1 MNDPLS
7 IQRTESHFDGAK
19 GRRLFGRSWLSP
31 SPRRSLVLVHG
42 YGEHSGRYDHV
53 GTWFA
58 ERGAA
63 VHAYDH
69 QGHGLSQ
76 GPRCHVRRFD
86 DYLDDLEVVVERA
99 RHEAGDRPLFVV
111 GHSMGGLIVCAW
123 ARERHPQLRG
133 LVVSAPALSAPGALS
148 GAKLALLRAAR
159 FVLPTLSIESELDAQ
174 GLSRDPAVVEAYLAD
189 PLVHLKMTLSLG
201 AELFAAMAR
210 TAPCGADVALPTLML
225 HGADDPICSPAAS
238 EAFARAVPDC
248 RYRSYPGL
256 RHEIFNEPERES
268 VFSDVQRWIEER
280 EGAPESA

>member
-1 MNDPLS
+1 MSDPAG
-7 IQRTESHFDGAK
+7 IQRTESHFDGK
-19 GRRLFGRSWLSP
+19 EGRRLFGRSWLSP
-31 SPRRSLVLVHG
+31 SPRRGLVLVHG

-53 GTWFA
+53 GAWFA

-86 DYLDDLEVVVERA
+86 DFLDDLEVVVERA
-99 RHEAGDRPLFVV
+99 REEAGDRPLFVV

-123 ARERHPQLRG
+123 ARERRPQLRG
-133 LVVSAPALSAPGALS
+133 LVVSAPALSSEAVS
-148 GAKLALLRAAR
+148 GAKLALLRAVR
-159 FVLPTLSIESELDAQ
+159 FVLPTLSIESALDAE

-201 AELFAAMAR
+201 AELFGAMGR
-210 TAPCGADVALPTLML
+210 TAPGGADVAVPTLML

-256 RHEIFNEPERES
+256 RHEIFNEPEREA
-268 VFSDVQRWIEER
+268 VFQDVQRWMEER